1 MSKKIIIAA
10 ALAAMSGAV
19 NATGPYFEPLS
30 ESNTATDAVSFNN
43 NPFNLPSNFSQE
55 FVASRTSL
63 AADFT
68 AKGEVYPATFGN
80 WDMLDFGGN
89 NAEYIFIPHE
99 VGDGAGV
106 TRLNR
111 NTGEAVVL
119 LQGIPAH
126 PFDTDPTDGWDHMND
141 NFGGLDPAKMT
152 PAGTLLTAEEWAGGG
167 RMFELLNPTT
177 ATGQLDANWRWLTSI
192 PSVSHEGVQFD
203 KAGNMYFVD
212 ENSSGSIY
220 RFEPKN
226 ANDLSKGR
234 TSVLVVNGGG
244 VDGAVGH
251 AQWVPITDMDSNPVT
266 TANPFDYTSRGG
278 RAAAD
283 EVGGTGYCR
292 PEDLSLT
299 TLASGNEALFFPA
312 TCAQIIY
319 SVELIDE
326 SNAMVREFVN
336 SNVTPDV
343 LGNNPVGTGG
353 GNASVYGLN
362 NPDNTAA
369 DVAGNIFIV
378 EDQNPGDIWMA
389 IDEDKDGVAET
400 VALFASLGKYG
411 SEPTGFKNDP
421 RDPFTWYVNIQH
433 PSTHGN
439 NDALWVIK
447 HDIADECD
455 CQSSRNHGAYVSC
468 VAHVAKDMGISGSIK
483 QALMNV
489 AANSSCGK
497 KEKQ

>member
-1 MSKKIIIAA
+1 MSKKLIIAA
-10 ALAAMSGAV
+10 VLVAIGGAAH
-19 NATGPYFEPLS
+19 ATGPYFEPLT
-30 ESNTATDAVSFNN
+30 EPNLATDAVSFNN
-43 NPFNLPSNFSQE
+43 NPFILPPNFSQE

-63 AADFT
+63 AADF
-68 AKGEVYPATFGN
+68 AEKGEVYPATFGN
-80 WDMLDFGGN
+80 WDMLDFGGKA
-89 NAEYIFIPHE
+89 AEYIFIPHE
-99 VGDGAGV
+99 VGDGAGL

-167 RMFELLNPTT
+167 RIFELLNPIT
-177 ATGQLDANWRWLTSI
+177 ATSQIDANWRWLTSI
-192 PSVSHEGVQFD
+192 PSVSHEGLQFD
-203 KAGNMYFVD
+203 KHGNLYFVD

-220 RFEPKN
+220 RYEPKVK
-226 ANDLSKGR
+226 NDLSKGR

-244 VDGAVGH
+244 VDDAVGH
-251 AQWVPITDMDSNPVT
+251 AQWVPITDMDSNAI
-266 TANPFDYTSRGG
+266 TAADPFDYTSRGG

-292 PEDLSLT
+292 PEDMSVI
-299 TLASGNEALFFPA
+299 TLASGNEAIIFAA
-312 TCAQIIY
+312 TCTRIVY
-319 SVELIDE
+319 SIELIDHE
-326 SNAMVREFVN
+326 NAMVREFVN

-369 DVAGNIFIV
+369 DVAGNIFII

-389 IDEDKDGVAET
+389 IDEDNDGVAEY

-447 HDIADECD
+447 HDIADECG
-455 CQSSRNHGAYVSC
+455 CQSSRNHGTYVSC
-468 VAHVAKDMGISGSIK
+468 VAHAAKDLGITGSIK
-483 QALMNV
+483 DALMNV
-489 AANSSCGK
+489 AAKSSCGK
-497 KEKQ
+497 